1 MKVKQRIETS
11 IVIEDPTSTYSN
23 SAVNIREMLE
33 AKFVGINY
41 RGCHIKAIDR
51 IIRISECIIE
61 NRGPYCNGKT
71 TVAFVVDAVVVNPG
85 DVVLCKVVHRDR
97 NVFALA
103 AEDINGIMM
112 HNDQFET
119 IRAGQI
125 MPVVA
130 QNVSYT
136 VGARVV
142 AVGFVPFVP
151 AKTDLRYFVS
161 GVLTDAGREEV
172 KAEYQI
178 LLDEIEKR
186 ATSNTADSTAEKF
199 FIKMLYPW
207 TTTQTTE
214 LTKLPLA
221 DLMNKTEFNGVYG
234 RDPTEESCSVT
245 VTEYALDDQDAVRG
259 LDPMYAI
266 IAVIRS
272 FAAAHRLLREFV
284 ETYGNDST
292 VTEHKNL
299 WQIYHRAKK

>member
-41 RGCHIKAIDR
+41 RGCHIKAIDK
-51 IIRISECIIE
+51 IIRISECMIE
-61 NRGPYCNGKT
+61 NRGPHCNGKT
-71 TVAFVVDAVVVNPG
+71 TVAFVVDAVVINPG

-103 AEDINGIMM
+103 ADDTNGIMM
-112 HNDQFET
+112 HSDQFET
-119 IRAGQI
+119 IRAGQTL
-125 MPVVA
+125 PVVA
-130 QNVSYT
+130 QSVSYT
-136 VGARVV
+136 VGAKVV

-151 AKTDLRYFVS
+151 AKVDLRYYVS
-161 GVLTDAGREEV
+161 GILSDANREEV
-172 KAEYQI
+172 KSEYQI

-186 ATSNTADSTAEKF
+186 AASGTADSTAEKF
-199 FIKMLYPW
+199 FVKMLYPW
-207 TTTQTTE
+207 AAIQTTE
-214 LTKLPLA
+214 FAKTKLAELV
-221 DLMNKTEFNGVYG
+221 LKTEYNGVYG

-245 VTEYALDDQDAVRG
+245 VTEYPLDDGDAVRG
-259 LDPMYAI
+259 LDPMYAL
-266 IAVIRS
+266 IAIIRS
-272 FAAAHRLLREFV
+272 FAAAHRLLREFMDV
-284 ETYGNDST
+284 YGNDTT